1 MEAQIRH
8 TMVEGD
14 RLRVFATNARCLS
27 IEEVSDLPREVRTF
41 AEAAA
46 LDGTWLE
53 VQCPKEACI
62 SGKDTITLSVKGVG
76 EREEE
81 GFWLRLFCPDKACA
95 ITEPSNLP

>member
-1 MEAQIRH
+1 MEAEIRH
-8 TMVEGD
+8 SMMEGD

-27 IEEVSDLPREVRTF
+27 MEEVSDLPLEARTS

-53 VQCPKEACI
+53 VRCPKEACI
-62 SGKDTITLSVKGVG
+62 TGRDTITLSVKGIG
-76 EREEE
+76 ERQEE
-81 GFWLRLFCPDKACA
+81 GFWLQLFCPDKACV